1 MKRILIATILALGIH
16 GIFLGLTVNPLEKK
30 PFHRL
35 EPRVMTM
42 TLVIRQPQMPISEPV
57 VKPPHPPIQ
66 KQVPVKIVKKKPVH
80 KGRPEAK
87 PKKIVKPL
95 VKPEEKDLSKE
106 IPEPAINVSEA
117 PDTPVQP
124 EMSTVPE
131 KSAVIGTPSPAI
143 EIIREARPLYRT
155 NPPPPYPQIA
165 RKRGLQGV
173 VVLEVLV
180 DTNGNAADLRVLSS
194 SGHPIL
200 DRTAMASVKH
210 WTFDPGTRGGKK
222 VTMWVRVPIRFQ
234 LE

>member
-1 MKRILIATILALGIH
+1 VKRILTATVLALGIH
-16 GIFLGLTVNPLEKK
+16 GVLLGLTVNPLEKK

-42 TLVIRQPQMPISEPV
+42 TLFMRQPQMPVSEPAV
-57 VKPPHPPIQ
+57 ITPQPSIQ
-66 KQVPVKIVKKKPVH
+66 KQLPAKIVKKKPAH
-80 KGRPEAK
+80 KHRPEPEPRK
-87 PKKIVKPL
+87 TVKP
-95 VKPEEKDLSKE
+95 VVQPEQKDLSKA
-106 IPEPAINVSEA
+106 IPEPTVNHSN
-117 PDTPVQP
+117 PP
-124 EMSTVPE
+124 EMPAQTEISTVPE
-131 KSAVIGTPSPAI
+131 NTAVSGTQVPAN

-155 NPPPPYPQIA
+155 NPLPPYPQIA

-180 DTNGNAADLRVLSS
+180 DPSGNAADLRVLSS